1 MFTRLRQPGGA
12 IGALSL
18 AAAITLFV
26 LGIVGFVSLLIAAA
40 TGSELWSDQQSNQI
54 IGAAFFAIM
63 VAGAA
68 GFVIMDHQPW
78 LGASVAVLGSL
89 SFGLVLWWAILP
101 LVLGLVF
108 AVVAVLR
115 ARGFHDA
122 TATAMGHP
130 AP

>member
-12 IGALSL
+12 IGVLSL
-18 AAAITLFV
+18 AAALTLFV
-26 LGIVGFVSLLIAAA
+26 LGVVGFVSLVIAAA
-40 TGSELWSDQQSNQI
+40 AGSDFWSDQRSNQI

-63 VAGAA
+63 IAGAA
-68 GFVIMDHQPW
+68 GFLVMDRQPW
-78 LGASVAVLGSL
+78 PGAALAVLGSL
-89 SFGLVLWWAILP
+89 SFGFILWWAILP

-115 ARGFHDA
+115 ARRFHDA

-130 AP
+130 TR